1 MKIYE
6 IIEMLC
12 KEKGIT
18 ITQMCK
24 EANVSRGSMTDLKM
38 GRSTT
43 LSLPTT
49 TKLCDYFN
57 VSTDFLLGKQDIILG
72 TEIRK
77 IIKQIAN
84 ELGESYDELEKL
96 YMTKEFPRG
105 LNYKSLLYFFSV
117 YLDKPIS
124 VDKNNSSKNSNNV
137 GQDEENEQDKPKK
150 QEETNISQILPSDKI
165 YKIPVFAS
173 VSAGFG
179 AYAEENVIDFLPI
192 VIENPYDVPDM
203 LGIRVHGNSMYPKI
217 EDGDVIVV
225 RKQESVDSGD
235 IAVIMIDGEE
245 GVVKKVI
252 YGDDWIELHS
262 INPEYMPRRF
272 EGAEV
277 ERLRVVG
284 LVKGTFKTF

>member
-1 MKIYE
+1 MKTYE

-24 EANVSRGSMTDLKM
+24 EANVSRGALTDLKM

-96 YMTKEFPRG
+96 YMTKEFPRN

-124 VDKNNSSKNSNNV
+124 IDKNDISSESNGVGQKKENESSKSNNH
-137 GQDEENEQDKPKK
+137 EKP
-150 QEETNISQILPSDKI
+150 NISQIFPSDKI

-217 EDGDVIVV
+217 EDGDIIVV

-245 GVVKKVI
+245 AVVKKVL

-272 EGAEV
+272 EGAEA

-284 LVKGTFKTF
+284 LVKGTFKMF

>member
-1 MKIYE
+1 MKTYE

-24 EANVSRGSMTDLKM
+24 EANVSRGALTDLKM

-96 YMTKEFPRG
+96 YMTKEFPRTIS
-105 LNYKSLLYFFSV
+105 YKSLAYFFSV
-117 YLDKPIS
+117 YLDKPLCIG
-124 VDKNNSSKNSNNV
+124 DNNSQSNPLSER
-137 GQDEENEQDKPKK
+137 EEYLITNYRQLNEEGKDK
-150 QEETNISQILPSDKI
+150 
-165 YKIPVFAS
+165 
-173 VSAGFG
+173 
-179 AYAEENVIDFLPI
+179 AEE
-192 VIENPYDVPDM
+192 Y
-203 LGIRVHGNSMYPKI
+203 I
-217 EDGDVIVV
+217 EDLLGMKRVYRAARSADNHPAEITVLT
-225 RKQESVDSGD
+225 KEEQER
-235 IAVIMIDGEE
+235 IEKAP
-245 GVVKKVI
+245 KVTSENS
-252 YGDDWIELHS
+252 DL
-262 INPEYMPRRF
+262 
-272 EGAEV
+272 
-277 ERLRVVG
+277 
-284 LVKGTFKTF
+284 

>member
-57 VSTDFLLGKQDIILG
+57 VSTDFLLGKQDVILG

-96 YMTKEFPRG
+96 YMTKEFPRN

-124 VDKNNSSKNSNNV
+124 IDKNDISSESNGVGQKKENESSKSNNY
-137 GQDEENEQDKPKK
+137 EKP
-150 QEETNISQILPSDKI
+150 NISQIFPSDKI

-179 AYAEENVIDFLPI
+179 AYAEENAIDFLPI

-203 LGIRVHGNSMYPKI
+203 LGIQVHGNSMYPKI
-217 EDGDVIVV
+217 EDGDIIVV

-235 IAVIMIDGEE
+235 IAVVMIDGEE
-245 GVVKKVI
+245 AVVKKVL